1 MRLRTGYYAEN
12 NPPFNIIDK
21 DLAKKDKVSGWAVG
35 GNAFGHLMTAKSVM
49 DGVGKDKQYA
59 QELAAR
65 GIKDNRNWFQRNAK
79 ALTSTAGGALG
90 NILGDYIQRKTGTKK
105 FKGTKGFLVNGAIG
119 AVTSKIGSS
128 LVDKPIDAMRQKKL
142 DKFDK
147 QYGHPQERMH
157 SEHEDEKKKGPNWFQ
172 RNKKLLI
179 GAGITAGLGVGGYY
193 LGRHVLADKINKG
206 GFIKDKI
213 DKKSIAKYLDEKGVH
228 KWNKGMTKE
237 NYKNLH
243 GQATDFLKKQNPEYL
258 KNRVREKMG
267 GYGVAAGVGLG
278 AAGALSL
285 ARPSR
290 PHYNEEETRSQAKW
304 QDRLTHVGNG
314 FKLGMGGQIGNLS
327 GFIADKIV
335 ESIDKDK
342 RKEQA

>member
-12 NPPFNIIDK
+12 TPPFNVIDK

-79 ALTSTAGGALG
+79 ALTSTAGGTIGNMLG
-90 NILGDYIQRKTGTKK
+90 EYIQRKTGTKK
-105 FKGTKGFLVNGAIG
+105 INGFKGFLINGGIG
-119 AVTSKIGSS
+119 MATSKIGST
-128 LVDKPIDAMRQKKL
+128 LVDKPIDAMRKAKL
-142 DKFDK
+142 EKHDK
-147 QYGHPQERMH
+147 QYGSPQDRMH
-157 SEHEDEKKKGPNWFQ
+157 SEQDEKKKGPNWFQ

-193 LGRHVLADKINKG
+193 LGRHVLADKVNKG
-206 GFIKDKI
+206 GFIKDRI
-213 DKKSIAKYLDEKGVH
+213 DKKSIVNYLDEKGVH

-258 KNRVREKMG
+258 KNRVRETMG
-267 GYGVAAGVGLG
+267 GYGVAAGLGLG
-278 AAGALSL
+278 AAGAMAL
-285 ARPSR
+285 AKPSR
-290 PHYNEEETRSQAKW
+290 PQHDDEETRSQAKW

-314 FKLGMGGQIGNLS
+314 IKLGIGGQIGNLS
-327 GFIADKIV
+327 GFITDKII
-335 ESIDKDK
+335 EAINKDK
-342 RKEQA
+342 RKELA